1 LSLLASER
9 RFDIAILR
17 TCGARTKS
25 LIFIFLLE
33 GLLLG
38 FTGIFLGVG
47 LGLLGCFLGNY
58 FRIIRL
64 SAEVYS
70 LNYIPFHPDLNN
82 ILLIIL
88 IAFLVCL
95 AATVYPALKISGIK
109 PLENLRR
116 Q

>member
-1 LSLLASER
+1 
-9 RFDIAILR
+9 
-17 TCGARTKS
+17 
-25 LIFIFLLE
+25 
-33 GLLLG
+33 
-38 FTGIFLGVG
+38 
-47 LGLLGCFLGNY
+47 LLGCFLGNY
-58 FRIIRL
+58 FKIIRL

-95 AATVYPALKISGIK
+95 AATVYPALKIGKIK